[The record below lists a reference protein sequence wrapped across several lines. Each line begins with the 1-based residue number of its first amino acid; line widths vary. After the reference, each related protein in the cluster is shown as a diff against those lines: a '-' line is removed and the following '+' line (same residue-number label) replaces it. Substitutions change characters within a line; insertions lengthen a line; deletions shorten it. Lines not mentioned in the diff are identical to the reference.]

1 MVIKVR
7 KAVGRPNTT
16 ATKEA
21 TSKPTEK
28 QEQHHNQQQPLGW
41 SQVFMPLIAGLFHL
55 QVFYY
60 AAFHNILPR
69 FLPHLFTAITTT
81 SSSTSSSELPQLTTN
96 EFKNGCYQL
105 DQAIFLAYIFDLLCC
120 TLNIIPFSRC
130 NSPKDIIGH
139 HIPTLI
145 LALPLAMPLW
155 HVKLEY
161 LDPTVLLILND
172 DNGNITSLEIRKQCM
187 DAFMLASGFAYISS
201 LNEVIMCFQ
210 RVEMSLNSIRNFNDI
225 PSSSIMKK
233 SGRHCLFTSR
243 FVIGFELFYKL
254 FFFWGMSILAC
265 KACCEFDKSLYDA
278 ITSSLDYTEPM
289 WRTFLTIYT
298 SPAIL
303 RGALFRVFSV
313 VMYPSMGRRCLK
325 KIKQFLKEGG
335 SRKSL

>member
-1 MVIKVR
+1 MVIKIR
-7 KAVGRPNTT
+7 KAVGRPDTT

-21 TSKPTEK
+21 ATKPTAK
-28 QEQHHNQQQPLGW
+28 TQQQQQQQQQALGW

-55 QVFYY
+55 RVFYY

-69 FLPHLFTAITTT
+69 FLPHLITAITSTA
-81 SSSTSSSELPQLTTN
+81 STSSLELPQLLTTD

-105 DQAIFLAYIFDLLCC
+105 DKAIFIAYIFDLLCC
-120 TLNIIPFSRC
+120 AVNIIPFSRC
-130 NSPKDIIGH
+130 NSSKDIIGH
-139 HIPTLI
+139 HVPTLV
-145 LALPLAMPLW
+145 LALPLAVPLW
-155 HVKLEY
+155 YVGFGY
-161 LDPTVLLILND
+161 LDPTVVGILD
-172 DNGNITSLEIRKQCM
+172 DENGDVTSLEIRKQFM
-187 DAFMLASGFAYISS
+187 DAFILASGFAYISS

-210 RVEMSLNSIRNFNDI
+210 RVEMSMNSILNFNDI
-225 PSSSIMKK
+225 QKK
-233 SGRHCLFTSR
+233 SGRRRLFTSR

-278 ITSSLDYTEPM
+278 ITSPLEYTEPM
-289 WRTFLTIYT
+289 WRTLLTIYT

-325 KIKQFLKEGG
+325 KIKQFLKEG
-335 SRKSL
+335 RNKEKNL

>member
-1 MVIKVR
+1 MVIKIR
-7 KAVGRPNTT
+7 KAVGRPDTT

-28 QEQHHNQQQPLGW
+28 KKKHQQQKQRLGW

-69 FLPHLFTAITTT
+69 FLPHLITAITRST
-81 SSSTSSSELPQLTTN
+81 SSTSSLSQLTTN

-105 DQAIFLAYIFDLLCC
+105 DQAIFIAYIFDLLCC
-120 TLNIIPFSRC
+120 AVNIIPFSRC
-130 NSPKDIIGH
+130 NSSKDIIGH
-139 HIPTLI
+139 HIPTLV

-155 HVKLEY
+155 HIGLGY
-161 LDPTVLLILND
+161 LDPTVLSILDD
-172 DNGNITSLEIRKQCM
+172 DNGNFTSLEIRKQFM
-187 DAFMLASGFAYISS
+187 DAFMLASGFAYVSS

-210 RVEMSLNSIRNFNDI
+210 RVEMSLNSIRNFYDI
-225 PSSSIMKK
+225 PSSMMKK
-233 SGRHCLFTSR
+233 NGQRRLFTSR

-278 ITSSLDYTEPM
+278 ITSPLDYTEPM
-289 WRTFLTIYT
+289 WRTLLTIYS

-335 SRKSL
+335 NRKGL